1 LNYEDCFKQGLLRY
15 VEPSKK
21 KSEES
26 IKQAEEWFNEAM
38 INFKAGANRSA
49 LSSVYLSIFHAAR
62 AILFIDGVREK
73 SHYCVGMYLEKYVEQ
88 GLLEKNW
95 VMIFDRMRSI
105 RHADQYSFYTT
116 HTTEEIQSYIN
127 TAKEFVER
135 MKKLLK
141 SCIGSKLKNTK

>member
-26 IKQAEEWFNEAM
+26 IKQSEEWLNEAM
-38 INFKAGANRSA
+38 INLKAGAFRST

-88 GLLEKNW
+88 GLLEKEW
-95 VMIFDRMRSI
+95 VIIFDRMRSV
-105 RHADQYSFYTT
+105 RHADQYSFYST
-116 HTTEEIQSYIN
+116 HTTEEIQSYIS
-127 TAKEFVER
+127 TAREFLER

-141 SCIGSKLKNTK
+141 NCTCSKSKNTK